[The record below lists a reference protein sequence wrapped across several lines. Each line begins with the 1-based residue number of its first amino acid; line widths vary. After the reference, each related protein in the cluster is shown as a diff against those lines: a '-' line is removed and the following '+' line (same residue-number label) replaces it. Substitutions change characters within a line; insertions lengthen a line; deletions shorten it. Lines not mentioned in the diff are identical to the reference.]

1 MIKNGELPTFKA
13 FTDLGFKHNEQ
24 VYLLRIKQDGTKS
37 TKFVIADDLLTSGT
51 VRSTDGAWEG
61 VLNDSKLTKDAG
73 WTENQD
79 IELLK
84 EFDGKGDDFEITFEI
99 RTNAN
104 GIAKSEKVVIK
115 KKNFFRTQS
124 KSAGTDVR
132 NLLDNDK
139 FNEIKT
145 TVEVKKAI

>member
-1 MIKNGELPTFKA
+1 MSSETLA
-13 FTDLGFKHNEQ
+13 TD
-24 VYLLRIKQDGTKS
+24 
-37 TKFVIADDLLTSGT
+37 A
-51 VRSTDGAWEG
+51 
-61 VLNDSKLTKDAG
+61 
-73 WTENQD
+73 
-79 IELLK
+79 K
-84 EFDGKGDDFEITFEI
+84 EFDGKGDDFEIIFEI